1 MGVAVPNG
9 RRYTACMTDQFP
21 PMTSHRPYLLRA
33 LYEWIADNGMTPHL
47 LVDATRS
54 GVQVPVH
61 AVKDGRIVLN
71 VAERAVARLEMS
83 NDVIRFS
90 ARFGGVSHAVSVPV
104 SAVLAIYARE
114 TGQGMALPED
124 MLAGDADADVE
135 SGLED
140 EAADSEAPAVT
151 STTGRPS
158 LTAVP
163 DSSAGDDDDGGDG
176 PAGPDSPRPRP
187 GGAFLRVVK

>member
-1 MGVAVPNG
+1 
-9 RRYTACMTDQFP
+9 MTEDSNT
-21 PMTSHRPYLLRA
+21 MTSHRPYLLRA

-47 LVDATRS
+47 LVDATRPH
-54 GVQVPVH
+54 VQVPMH

-71 VAERAVARLEMS
+71 VAERAVASLQMS

-124 MLAGDADADVE
+124 TLADATDETDVAVE
-135 SGLED
+135 TDGD
-140 EAADSEAPAVT
+140 EAAPAP
-151 STTGRPS
+151 
-158 LTAVP
+158 LTVVSDDGAP
-163 DSSAGDDDDGGDG
+163 DDGDD
-176 PAGPDSPRPRP
+176 PPTPTPRRS
-187 GGAFLRVVK
+187 GHLRIVK